1 MNELWGEGNEEKRE
15 VMRKEM
21 KGVCSPSR
29 LGG

>member
-1 MNELWGEGNEEKRE
+1 MNELRDEGNKEKCE